1 MYEKKRNSSVRLALS
16 VAFLFV
22 LAACGGGGSSVGSKP
37 PPVQTPPT
45 PNAGQFA
52 LNGIDQIPQSMLKL
66 SKKEMQSK
74 WVVAESDIEH
84 AREVGKVACQ
94 SYAVDS
100 AQCAYTD
107 HTGKHRDSNGTV
119 TSRTGGTTPF
129 TMLLDENFAANNAV
143 DNSWFKQ
150 EAVNMGAKIVNY
162 SQGGRYAAFT
172 AVGDGGPPYSTLPY
186 LIIHSAG
193 NDHTNDSWYDIGTP
207 AEKAK
212 IDAAV
217 TADKLLFVA
226 GWDKDA
232 AGNYIRHSASSSC
245 KATGNKLDSACLWAQ
260 YEFPGIGNGTSYS
273 APQVSA
279 ALASVLAVFPDT
291 TPQNLAKFGKACA
304 RRSGNGIE
312 TLLRVSGGIGVADFG
327 CMGGVISAL
336 RNLPTGGTTN
346 VSVNGQSVAVSGRNL
361 SLGFAEGLSILT
373 DGEDGS
379 SFYPVRNGEKGIL
392 FVGQHRYG
400 SLFASAAV
408 GTRDDFFG
416 FTEEHERVFESR
428 VSAGG
433 ENLFVTLSEQYS
445 SGGDVI
451 DSARGRSLALVARE
465 RFSLTDETS
474 LTVSA
479 RADRFLGGSADIP
492 VGSVPLNRGGW
503 EYGLSLASETALRDN
518 VTLGFSAGVRS
529 PRGSGEELT
538 LGTDLN
544 WRF

>member
-1 MYEKKRNSSVRLALS
+1 MYGKKRNSSVRLALS

-37 PPVQTPPT
+37 PPVQTPPVA
-45 PNAGQFA
+45 NAGQFA

-74 WVVAESDIEH
+74 WVLMDDGIEH
-84 AREVGKVACQ
+84 AREVGQVACQ

-107 HTGKHRDSNGTV
+107 HTGKHRDSNGVV
-119 TSRTGGTTPF
+119 TPRTGGTTPF
-129 TMLLDENFAANNAV
+129 TVLLDDKFASDDAV
-143 DNSWFKQ
+143 DNSWFKA
-150 EAVNMGAKIVNY
+150 EATGIGAKIVTYTHPGSY
-162 SQGGRYAAFT
+162 SVFT
-172 AVGDGGPPYSTLPY
+172 AEGGTLPY
-186 LIIHSAG
+186 LVVHSAG

-226 GWDKDA
+226 GWDRDA

-245 KATGNKLDSACLWAQ
+245 KATGNKLDNACLWSQ
-260 YEFPGIGNGTSYS
+260 FEFPGIGNGNSYS
-273 APQVSA
+273 TPPHSRPSSPFSPIRHPRTSLSSA
-279 ALASVLAVFPDT
+279 RHARGEAGTVLRRFCVFRAD
-291 TPQNLAKFGKACA
+291 
-304 RRSGNGIE
+304 SGS
-312 TLLRVSGGIGVADFG
+312 L
-327 CMGGVISAL
+327 ISAVWAESSA
-336 RNLPTGGTTN
+336 RWGICRPAATAN

-400 SLFASAAV
+400 SVFASAAV
-408 GTRDDFFG
+408 GIRDDFFG

-445 SGGDVI
+445 TGGDVI

-492 VGSVPLNRGGW
+492 VGSIRLNRGGW
-503 EYGLSLASETALRDN
+503 EYGLSLASQTALQDN

-529 PRGSGEELT
+529 PRGSSEELT
-538 LGTDLN
+538 LRTDLN